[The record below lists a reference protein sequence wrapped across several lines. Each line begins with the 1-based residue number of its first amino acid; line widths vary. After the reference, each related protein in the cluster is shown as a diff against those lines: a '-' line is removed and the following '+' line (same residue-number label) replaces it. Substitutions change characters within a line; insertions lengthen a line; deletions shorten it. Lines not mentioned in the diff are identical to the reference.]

1 MSEESFRY
9 LFILSFFLC
18 MQFQIAFDL
27 TAKYPTVEPEP
38 FAEGRVSYN
47 IYYWHA

>member
-1 MSEESFRY
+1 MKRAIGNC
-9 LFILSFFLC
+9 LFYQFLC

-47 IYYWHA
+47 IYYCHA